1 MYMLSTGS
9 MTERDC
15 EDDSFQFLNQLLKN
29 LQEISFKTMDADTY
43 HMACG
48 KHRKQASCWRALADY
63 CQSEAEILN
72 SFMCFA

>member
-15 EDDSFQFLNQLLKN
+15 EDDSFQFLNQLLKD

-43 HMACG
+43 HMACDKTQEAG
-48 KHRKQASCWRALADY
+48 RHAARFGRLL
-63 CQSEAEILN
+63 SE
-72 SFMCFA
+72 